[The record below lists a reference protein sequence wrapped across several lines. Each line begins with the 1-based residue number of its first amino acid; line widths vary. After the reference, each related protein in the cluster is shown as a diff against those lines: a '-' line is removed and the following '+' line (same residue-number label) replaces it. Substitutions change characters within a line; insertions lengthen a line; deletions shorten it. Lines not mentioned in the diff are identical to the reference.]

1 MDEKDTNSRIT
12 SRSQRIMNLALK
24 KMKGDSEK
32 ESNVPPTGERY
43 KTGDIY
49 ESEKIL

>member
-1 MDEKDTNSRIT
+1 MYFF
-12 SRSQRIMNLALK
+12 A
-24 KMKGDSEK
+24 GDSEK

-49 ESEKIL
+49 ESEKAEGETSKHVTGNWIW